1 MELLI
6 LIGGIYSLFQVGYAI
21 ACQIDYRESNKKRYQ
36 IMLLNKWE
44 QDIFKSY
51 VQVSDDNSKLF
62 QENLELKEEIK
73 KLKLKMEND
82 NKLYK
87 LQLEQIKVK

>member
-1 MELLI
+1 
-6 LIGGIYSLFQVGYAI
+6 
-21 ACQIDYRESNKKRYQ
+21 
-36 IMLLNKWE
+36 MLLNKWE

-62 QENLELKEEIK
+62 QENLELKDEIK
-73 KLKLKMEND
+73 KLKLRIEND
-82 NKLYK
+82 NRLYK

>member
-1 MELLI
+1 MRLKTDRERT
-6 LIGGIYSLFQVGYAI
+6 LF
-21 ACQIDYRESNKKRYQ
+21 N
-36 IMLLNKWE
+36 
-44 QDIFKSY
+44 SY
-51 VQVSDDNSKLF
+51 VRVSDDNSKLF

-73 KLKLKMEND
+73 KLKLRIEND

>member
-1 MELLI
+1 
-6 LIGGIYSLFQVGYAI
+6 
-21 ACQIDYRESNKKRYQ
+21 
-36 IMLLNKWE
+36 MLLNKWE

-51 VQVSDDNSKLF
+51 VQVSDDNSRLF
-62 QENLELKEEIK
+62 QENLKLKDEIK
-73 KLKLKMEND
+73 KLKLRIEND

>member
-1 MELLI
+1 
-6 LIGGIYSLFQVGYAI
+6 
-21 ACQIDYRESNKKRYQ
+21 
-36 IMLLNKWE
+36 MLLNKWE

-62 QENLELKEEIK
+62 QENLELKDDNSKLFQENLELKDEIK
-73 KLKLKMEND
+73 KLKLRIEND
-82 NKLYK
+82 NRLYK

>member
-1 MELLI
+1 
-6 LIGGIYSLFQVGYAI
+6 
-21 ACQIDYRESNKKRYQ
+21 
-36 IMLLNKWE
+36 MLLNKWE

-73 KLKLKMEND
+73 KLKLRIEND

>member
-1 MELLI
+1 
-6 LIGGIYSLFQVGYAI
+6 
-21 ACQIDYRESNKKRYQ
+21 
-36 IMLLNKWE
+36 MLLNKWE

-51 VQVSDDNSKLF
+51 IQVSDDNSRLF
-62 QENLELKEEIK
+62 QENLKLKDEIK
-73 KLKLKMEND
+73 KLKLKIEND

>member
-1 MELLI
+1 
-6 LIGGIYSLFQVGYAI
+6 
-21 ACQIDYRESNKKRYQ
+21 
-36 IMLLNKWE
+36 MLLNKWE

-51 VQVSDDNSKLF
+51 VRVSDDNSKLH

-73 KLKLKMEND
+73 KLKLRIEND

-87 LQLEQIKVK
+87 LQLEQIKVN

>member
-1 MELLI
+1 
-6 LIGGIYSLFQVGYAI
+6 
-21 ACQIDYRESNKKRYQ
+21 
-36 IMLLNKWE
+36 MLLNKWE

-51 VQVSDDNSKLF
+51 VQVSDDNSRLF
-62 QENLELKEEIK
+62 QENLELKDEIK
-73 KLKLKMEND
+73 KLKLKIEND

>member
-1 MELLI
+1 
-6 LIGGIYSLFQVGYAI
+6 
-21 ACQIDYRESNKKRYQ
+21 
-36 IMLLNKWE
+36 MLLNKWE

-51 VQVSDDNSKLF
+51 VQVSDDNSRLF
-62 QENLELKEEIK
+62 QENLELKDEIK
-73 KLKLKMEND
+73 KLKLRIEND